1 MRLIHRPI
9 RGAAIAVLGLAVTAM
24 TGAFAASASA
34 SGSPG
39 PRMVAL
45 SGNPAATGAA
55 KTGSFSSSQ
64 MTVSVALAPRSL
76 VGLQALLQSLYTPGN
91 KKYQQ
96 WLAKGQFDR
105 RFGPAAATTEAVE
118 HYLSQSGLTITNSGS
133 PFLVSATGSS
143 QRIAAAFGTSLS
155 TYRGARGTR
164 FFANSTAARM
174 PASLASNVL
183 GVLGLNSAVRE
194 HDMVQRATSTVRPSG
209 RASASSAASKSCE
222 TGYPTDAQLF
232 DFYNDG
238 NEFPQRLRRRAV
250 LQRPHADADQLPL
263 RRAAR
268 GREGQ
273 GQGRH
278 AGRVRALGLP
288 VVRHHPLGALRLRQE
303 VHPAAGERE
312 R

>member
-143 QRIAAAFGTSLS
+143 QRVAAAFGTSLS

-222 TGYPTDAQLF
+222 TGYPTDTQLF

-238 NEFPQRLRRRAV
+238 TNFPSGFGAGPSCSGLTPTQTNSLYDAPHVGAKGKGKGVTLAV
-250 LQRPHADADQLPL
+250 F
-263 RRAAR
+263 
-268 GREGQ
+268 E
-273 GQGRH
+273 
-278 AGRVRALGLP
+278 LGLP